1 MIDNS
6 EKLPGKQAKALAAL
20 LNNPTV
26 REAAKE
32 AKLSEPTLYRYLRDS
47 AFSERVREA
56 RRGLMD
62 NLQTRL
68 QAKAE
73 GAAKILSD
81 IAEDTEKPASVR
93 VAAARIIIESA
104 LKVHE
109 QTELIE
115 RLNALEQAQAAQK
128 GAGRR

>member
-1 MIDNS
+1 MADDS
-6 EKLPGKQAKALAAL
+6 EKLPGRQEKALSAL
-20 LNNPTV
+20 LSNPSV
-26 REAAKE
+26 REAAKASGMAE
-32 AKLSEPTLYRYLRDS
+32 RTLFRYLRDPT
-47 AFSERVREA
+47 FSERVREA

-81 IAEDTEKPASVR
+81 IAEDEGKPASVR

-104 LKVHE
+104 LKSHE